1 MMSSPMAYPDITTE
15 GHVTKEASAFYELRA
30 KGGAASVTLSECIT
44 HIKTGQ
50 SHTRHINL
58 QDRFVLTGLTELAR
72 SIKRH
77 GALANVEL
85 SHGGEYGGVDLA
97 KVYDPYNVSES
108 NEGSLQ
114 GNRVT
119 VKDMP
124 KELIHEIIDTFGQG
138 AALIKRAGFDMVF
151 IHGGHGWL
159 IQQFFSLATNKRT
172 DEYGCDTM
180 ENRARFAIEV
190 LDSVRKAVGPGFPI
204 EFRLSAEEYI
214 PDGYTLDDGI
224 KFARMIENRIDLL
237 HVSTGDHEK
246 SFARTHPSMFA
257 ERGMNV
263 HLAEEVKKHVNIPVA
278 CIGALNDPEQMEE
291 IIATGK
297 ADVVEMARALLADPF
312 LPKKVMTGRDD
323 EIVKCIRCF
332 TCLAE
337 RVHTQTR
344 ICSVNPIIGREY
356 ESRFA
361 LPVTEPKKVLVAG
374 GGPGGMKAAITA
386 AERGH
391 QVILCEKADSLGGAL
406 RCEKKIPFKKDLYGL
421 IKSLEIQMK
430 KAKVEVHLNT
440 EVTPELAEWIAPD
453 VLITAVGAAP
463 IVPGI
468 PGIDGPN
475 VVMAND
481 ISNDDITIGNRVIV
495 LGGGLVGCESAVH
508 LAQEGKDVIIVE
520 MMGDIA
526 VDANN
531 RHRPILL
538 DMLKSLNVRVE
549 TGMRGIRIT
558 GDGLV
563 CADSEGKE
571 SFFEADTIYCSV
583 GQRAL
588 REVVNTLLDSAPE
601 VMQIGDCV
609 KPQKVT
615 EALFRGYHAG
625 LDI

>member
-1 MMSSPMAYPDITTE
+1 MAYPDITAE
-15 GHVTKEASAFYELRA
+15 GHVTKEAAAFYELRA

-44 HIKTGQ
+44 HIQTGQ

-58 QDRFVLTGLTELAR
+58 QDKFVLTGLTELAR

-97 KVYDPYNVSES
+97 KVYDPYNVSDSSAE
-108 NEGSLQ
+108 EKQ
-114 GNRVT
+114 RNRIT
-119 VKDMP
+119 VKDMS
-124 KELIHEIIDTFGQG
+124 KELIHEIIETFGQG

-159 IQQFFSLATNKRT
+159 IQQFFSLATNMRT

-224 KFARMIENRIDLL
+224 RFAKMLENRIDLL

-263 HLAEEVKKHVNIPVA
+263 HLAAEIKKYVKVPVA

-297 ADVVEMARALLADPF
+297 ADVVEMARALLADPY
-312 LPKKVMTGRDD
+312 LPKKVMLGRDD

-332 TCLAE
+332 TCLSE

-361 LPVTEPKKVLVAG
+361 LPPTETKKVLVAG

-391 QVILCEKADSLGGAL
+391 QVILCEKTGELGGAL
-406 RCEKKIPFKKDLYGL
+406 KCEKRIPFKKDLYGL
-421 IKSLEIQMK
+421 IKSLEIQME

-440 EVTPELAEWIAPD
+440 EVTQDLADWIAPD
-453 VLITAVGAAP
+453 VLVVAVGASP
-463 IVPGI
+463 IKPAI
-468 PGIDGPN
+468 PGIENSN
-475 VVMAND
+475 VVMSND
-481 ISNDDITIGNRVIV
+481 ISNEDISIGNKVVIM
-495 LGGGLVGCESAVH
+495 GGGLVGCESAVH
-508 LAQEGKDVIIVE
+508 LAQESRDVTIIE
-520 MMGDIA
+520 MMDNIA

-538 DMLKSLNVRVE
+538 DVLKELGVKIE
-549 TGMRGIRIT
+549 TGMRGVRI
-558 GDGLV
+558 DDKGLV
-563 CADSEGKE
+563 CVDADGEEKL
-571 SFFEADTIYCSV
+571 FEADTIFCSV
-583 GQRAL
+583 GQRPL
-588 REVVNTLLDSAPE
+588 REVVNTLLDAAPE
-601 VMQIGDCV
+601 VVQVGDCV